1 MFPVTSPAAALLTS
15 LTPPERELAVVFLW
29 QQTGTA
35 KHHGVIDPISHFLYD
50 CWCVRMRAGSLD
62 VSPFDPAI

>member
-50 CWCVRMRAGSLD
+50 CWCVRM
-62 VSPFDPAI
+62 